1 MPAHKHSIR
10 AERGAAAD
18 LAKFAPPNASIDLIV
33 LSTDHALLAVMQA
46 AGEGEPLFWSAATA
60 EAVVEHLVSGRCGI
74 LLVDL
79 ERLRGEVAVLLTR
92 LAAQFPSLVLMAAG
106 RREDESAVAQLLT
119 RGVIYRYIHKPISP
133 GRAQQFLQAA
143 SRRHRQLNQREPMG
157 LATVRELVRARV
169 WQQLFKYSVRAV
181 GVMGGVAAGAFV
193 LSSLRE
199 DVPSE
204 PEIAVQT
211 PQLRPPVAAA
221 EFHAAPPSLAQ
232 PKSTAAERGSPDALD
247 QLLQDTQ
254 RMVDAGRL
262 NDAMRTVR
270 QAASVAADDAR
281 IAILATTIGEQ
292 LLTRASAAVGEGQF
306 DLAQRRL
313 DAAVGLDRELNL
325 GLPDLQAGV
334 DALEHARATAAAK
347 QLESI
352 LDVARA
358 RREAG
363 QLIEPAGASA
373 FDQLQVARVRSPEA
387 EIVSTETQALALAC
401 IAAAEQA
408 IADHRFDDATR
419 LLDRVDELVPAMS
432 AARKLRTEIEL
443 MRGTAT
449 ETPAQ

>member
-1 MPAHKHSIR
+1 MPVHKHSIR
-10 AERGAAAD
+10 AERGTSAD
-18 LAKFAPPNASIDLIV
+18 VTKLSQPRASIDLIV
-33 LSTDHALLAVMQA
+33 LSTDHALLAVMQT
-46 AGEGEPLFWSAATA
+46 AGEGELLCWPAATA

-92 LAAQFPSLVLMAAG
+92 LAAQFPNLVLMAAG

-119 RGVIYRYIHKPISP
+119 RGVLYRYLHKPISP
-133 GRAQQFLQAA
+133 GRAQQFLHAA
-143 SRRHRQLNQREPMG
+143 SRRHRQLNEREPIG
-157 LATVRELVRARV
+157 LATVRELVRAKL
-169 WQQLFKYSVRAV
+169 WQQLFKYSVRVA

-199 DVPSE
+199 EAASK
-204 PEIAVQT
+204 PEIVVQA
-211 PQLRPPVAAA
+211 RPPVAEA
-221 EFHAAPPSLAQ
+221 EFHAPPAALAQ
-232 PKSTAAERGSPDALD
+232 PKPAAAERGAPDVLD

-254 RMVDAGRL
+254 RMVDTGRL

-270 QAASVAADDAR
+270 QAASVAPDDVR

-325 GLPDLQAGV
+325 ELPDLQAGI

-347 QLESI
+347 ELEGI
-352 LDVARA
+352 LDIARA

-373 FDQLQVARVRSPEA
+373 FDQLQIARARSSQA

-401 IAAAEQA
+401 IAAAEHA

-419 LLDRVDELVPAMS
+419 LLDRVDELVPAMN
-432 AARKLRTEIEL
+432 AARKLRREIEL
-443 MRGTAT
+443 MQGPEATA
-449 ETPAQ
+449 E